1 LKRKILRIG
10 GILVMVCIL
19 AGTFAYSLYIDFP
32 SIDGPDEVRMYLPE
46 KYSIKEAHYYQLR
59 GFMDTWD
66 LYRFTT
72 SPEAIDY
79 LIVLLKLESKGIVQ
93 NYPLIISKPPPYW
106 WDPELLEEAELFQS
120 TERALDDR
128 LYELLYSRKTSIAYL
143 IRFDG

>member
-1 LKRKILRIG
+1 MKRILLAVVG
-10 GILVMVCIL
+10 FLVLVCIL
-19 AGTFAYSLYIDFP
+19 VGAFAYSFYIDFP
-32 SIDGPDEVRMYLPE
+32 SIDGPSEVRAYLPE
-46 KYSIKEAHYYQLR
+46 KFSIEEAHYYQLR

-106 WDPELLEEAELFQS
+106 WDPELLDEAELFES

-128 LYELLYSRKTSIAYL
+128 LYELLYSEKTGIVYL